1 MKAFRFRLE
10 KVLAWRRTEL
20 EVEQY
25 RTRQLALELEETE
38 RARAQLAV
46 DRTAA
51 ERAVVGAA
59 SIDGAEL
66 ASHAAYMARL
76 SRKAQELQRQRAEQ
90 EQRLTEQHKR
100 LMEARRRFRL
110 LERLKARRQEEWLVE
125 FNRELENF
133 AAESHLARWEP
144 PKR

>member
-125 FNRELENF
+125 FNRELEDF

>member
-20 EVEQY
+20 EIEQY
-25 RTRQLALELEETE
+25 RAQQLALELEQTE

-51 ERAVVGAA
+51 EEAVVGSA
-59 SIDGAEL
+59 SIDGADL
-66 ASHAAYMARL
+66 ASHAAYLAIL
-76 SRKAQELQRQRAEQ
+76 TRKAQELERRRVQQ
-90 EQRLTEQHKR
+90 EQRLKQQHQR

-110 LERLKARRQEEWLVE
+110 LERLKTRRQEEWQTE

-144 PKR
+144 RKR